1 MQNKIQIYQTPEGE
15 IKVNIDLEK
24 ETIWLNQKQIAFI
37 FGVNSQAITKHV
49 KNIYKTWELKEKQTC
64 SKMEHIQI
72 EWNKKVKRQIN
83 FYNLDMIISIWYRIN
98 SKQAT
103 SFRQW
108 STKVLKNYIVK
119 WYALNEK
126 RLIEEKY
133 EIFLQA
139 VNHLESL
146 VKNKNI
152 KADEIISLIKDFW
165 NTWFNLENF
174 DKWNLPEKGVT
185 QKDLK
190 ILSKELY
197 KDIEKLKQDLIKQNL
212 ATEMFAQEKIKWS
225 LEWILWNI
233 FATAFLEEVYPTIEE
248 KSAHLLYFIVKN
260 HPFNDGNKRSGAFA
274 FIWFLQKAKI
284 EFRQKINPNTLTT
297 LTLLIAQ
304 SDPKEKEKMIWLI
317 LLLLK

>member
-37 FGVNSQAITKHV
+37 FWIERSVITKHI
-49 KNIYKTWELKEKQTC
+49 KNIYKDLEVTKKTTC
-64 SKMEHIQI
+64 AKIAQVQK
-72 EWNKKVKRQIN
+72 EWNREIKREIEY
-83 FYNLDMIISIWYRIN
+83 YNLDVILAVWYRVN
-98 SKQAT
+98 SSKAIK
-103 SFRQW
+103 FRQW

-133 EIFLQA
+133 ENFLQA

-174 DKWNLPEKGVT
+174 DKWNLPEKGFT

-212 ATEMFAQEKIKWS
+212 ATEMFAQEKIQWS

>member
-24 ETIWLNQKQIAFI
+24 ETIWLNQKQIASI
-37 FGVNSQAITKHV
+37 FWIERSVITKHI
-49 KNIYKTWELKEKQTC
+49 KNIYKDLEITKETTC
-64 SKMEHIQI
+64 AKIAQVQK
-72 EWNKKVKRQIN
+72 EWNREIKREIEY
-83 FYNLDMIISIWYRIN
+83 YNLDVILAVWYRVN
-98 SKQAT
+98 SSKAIK
-103 SFRQW
+103 FRQW

-133 EIFLQA
+133 ENFLQA

-174 DKWNLPEKGVT
+174 DKWNLPEKGFT

-212 ATEMFAQEKIKWS
+212 ATEMFAQEKIQWS